1 MSATA
6 AAMKKQR
13 ILKTAMLAIAAAS
26 TMVACGGSSSGGATG
41 ANAPNTTAPTST
53 PPIPTASVQTVTLTP
68 ANGLKNAQGVQVVG
82 KGYTS
87 GKVYVVTECAD
98 KGADTVAADCNQ
110 PGIKTGTA
118 DATGT
123 VTVSFPVV
131 KTFGSNKIVCSA
143 SQACVVSV
151 ATADQV
157 HPSEL
162 ASAKITFA

>member
-6 AAMKKQR
+6 AATADKRRM
-13 ILKTAMLAIAAAS
+13 LTTAMLAVAAAS
-26 TMVACGGSSSGGATG
+26 TMVACGGSSGGSTG
-41 ANAPNTTAPTST
+41 ANAPNTTTPTAT
-53 PPIPTASVQTVTLTP
+53 PPIPTSAVQTVTLTP
-68 ANGLKNAQGVQVVG
+68 ANGLKKAQGVQVVG
-82 KGYTS
+82 KGYTA

>member
-6 AAMKKQR
+6 AVMSKQR
-13 ILKTAMLAIAAAS
+13 ILTTAMLAVAAAS
-26 TMVACGGSSSGGATG
+26 TMVACSSSSDTGSTG
-41 ANAPNTTAPTST
+41 ANAPNTTAPVST
-53 PPIPTASVQTVTLTP
+53 PPIPTPAVQALTLTP
-68 ANGLKNAQGVQVVG
+68 HSGLKNAQAVQVVG
-82 KGYTS
+82 KGYTA

-98 KGADTVAADCNQ
+98 KGAATVAADCNQ

-123 VTVSFPVV
+123 VTVSFPVA
-131 KTFGSNKIVCSA
+131 KHFGSNKIVCSA

-151 ATADQV
+151 ATADQL